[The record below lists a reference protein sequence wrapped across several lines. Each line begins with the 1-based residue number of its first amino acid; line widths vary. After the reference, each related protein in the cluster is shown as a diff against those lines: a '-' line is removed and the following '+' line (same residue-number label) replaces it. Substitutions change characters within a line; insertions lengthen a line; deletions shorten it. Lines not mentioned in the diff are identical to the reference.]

1 MAPQPVKSDPD
12 LERLLRWLLAGW
24 CTLVVSASLYPFDWD
39 LSRLIEELRH
49 GLPKLRQW
57 VDPSRRDLIVNL
69 LLYVPLGFIGAL
81 LGTHR
86 SWISRLFRP
95 LLGAALLSFLIEVLQ
110 HALPPRDPSLADWLL
125 NLASALTGILL
136 AAIYQLLPMR
146 PLSARLRR
154 FHLGP
159 GLGLLLALW
168 LIAHLAPFVP
178 RLRPGRISAAWET
191 SLAMPITP
199 GKMLGF
205 FICYLILGSLMRT
218 LMRRESYWPWFISL
232 VVGSLAA
239 RLAFVGHHLTPDEVI
254 GCLLALPFVIF
265 ARGLPGA
272 EAQRFVFALACT
284 GLLVSGLLPASATGA
299 ATDATTSW
307 IPFMELAGIELNG
320 GAGDPGSL
328 PVLERL
334 FLGIGIAWLAAGSGA
349 GNTRRLAVPVGIV
362 LGCEFLQQWIPGRIP
377 DTSDIAALLIGAAL
391 VLRRNS

>member
-1 MAPQPVKSDPD
+1 M
-12 LERLLRWLLAGW
+12 
-24 CTLVVSASLYPFDWD
+24 LVISASLYPFDWD
-39 LSRLIEELRH
+39 LPRLVAELRN
-49 GLPKLRQW
+49 GLPKLRHW

-81 LGTHR
+81 LGSHR
-86 SWISRLFRP
+86 SWTSRLLHP

-110 HALPPRDPSLADWLL
+110 HGLLPRDPSLADWLL
-125 NLASALTGILL
+125 NLASALIGIVF

-154 FHLGP
+154 LHLGP
-159 GLGLLLALW
+159 GLGLLIALW

-191 SLAMPITP
+191 SLAMQITP

-205 FICYLILGSLMRT
+205 FVCYLILGSLMRT
-218 LMRRESYWPWFISL
+218 LMRRDSYWPWFISL
-232 VVGSLAA
+232 VIGSLAA
-239 RLAFVGHHLTPDEVI
+239 RLAFVGHHLTPDEVV

-265 ARGLPGA
+265 ARGLSGA
-272 EAQRFVFALACT
+272 QAQRLVFALACS
-284 GLLVSGLLPASATGA
+284 GLLVSGLLPTPNPTGT
-299 ATDATTSW
+299 ATDATISW
-307 IPFMELAGIELNG
+307 IPFIELTG

-328 PVLERL
+328 AVLERL
-334 FLGIGIAWLAAGSGA
+334 FMGIGVAWLASGSGS
-349 GNTRRLAVPVGIV
+349 GNTTRLAVPMGIV